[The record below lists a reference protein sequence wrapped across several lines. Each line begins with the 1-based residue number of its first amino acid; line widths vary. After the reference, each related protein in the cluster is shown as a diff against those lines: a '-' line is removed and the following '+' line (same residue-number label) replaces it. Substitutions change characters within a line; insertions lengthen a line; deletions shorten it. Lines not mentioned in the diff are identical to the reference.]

1 MDRPVFKTA
10 VRVILPIWLI
20 LKIVAALITFLS
32 LSAVDLTF
40 MNPAVELGF
49 QSLVFVKNTA
59 AGLGIFI
66 GFVIITVV
74 GIPASFLVIPD
85 SRVQNII
92 GFFAYAVVLLTD
104 IVSAFILIFTDGLFI
119 LSLILGL
126 VMVFCLLYY
135 GKSFLHNRHEDEK
148 IEEEPYGE
156 EVENNP

>member
-1 MDRPVFKTA
+1 MDRPAIKTA
-10 VRVILPIWLI
+10 VRVILPVWLI

-74 GIPASFLVIPD
+74 GIPMSFLVIPD

-92 GFFAYAVVLLTD
+92 GFFACAVVLLTD

-119 LSLILGL
+119 LSLILDFAIF
-126 VMVFCLLYY
+126 FCLLCY
-135 GKSFLHNRHEDEK
+135 GKSVLLNRNDGNIIK
-148 IEEEPYGE
+148 EESDGE